1 MTNKRKICVVVTARP
16 SYSRVKS
23 VLTALTERSDAQLQ
37 IVVAASALVERT
49 GRVVEIIKRDGFPV
63 NAEVNSL
70 VDGDTAGNMVR
81 TTALA
86 MLELPSVFSR
96 LAPDAVVT
104 IADRYETVATSIAA
118 SYMRIPV
125 AHLQGGEVTGNI
137 DERVRHANTK
147 LADIHFVA
155 TDLARRRV
163 VAMGERPE
171 QVYLTGCP
179 SIDLA
184 VGIEPGDDLEFD
196 PFQKYGGVGG
206 RLKTSDGYLVV
217 LQHPVTNESED
228 ARTQIVATLEA
239 ASAVNLPTLW
249 FWPNV
254 DAGADQTSKALRSF
268 RETRDAKNL
277 HFFKNMEPVEFLK
290 LINNASALVGN
301 SSVGVREAGYLGVPV
316 VNIGTRQAGR
326 ERSRNVLDCGY
337 EPSAI
342 EHAIRQQLSHGR
354 FERDV
359 LYGDGAAGR
368 RIAQLLATVPLTT
381 DKKFVDVNG

>member
-49 GRVVEIIKRDGFPV
+49 GRVVEIIRRDGFPV

-70 VDGDTAGNMVR
+70 VDGDSAGNMVR

-171 QVYLTGCP
+171 RVYLTGCP

>member
-1 MTNKRKICVVVTARP
+1 MTSKRRICVVVTARP

-23 VLTALTERSDAQLQ
+23 VLTALADREDTQLQ
-37 IVVAASALVERT
+37 VVVAASALVERT
-49 GRVVEIIKRDGFPV
+49 GRVVEVIKRDGFPV
-63 NAEVNSL
+63 DAEVSSL
-70 VDGDTAGNMVR
+70 IEGDSAGNMVR

-96 LAPDAVVT
+96 LGPDVVVT
-104 IADRYETVATSIAA
+104 IADRYETIATSIAA

-155 TDLARRRV
+155 TDAARRRV
-163 VAMGERPE
+163 ETMGEHPE
-171 QVYLTGCP
+171 RVYLTGCP

-184 VGIEPGDDLEFD
+184 VGIEPGDDLGFD
-196 PFQKYGGVGG
+196 PFLKYGGVGG
-206 RLKTSDGYLVV
+206 RLNMSDGYLVV
-217 LQHPVTNESED
+217 LQHPVTNESES
-228 ARTQIVATLEA
+228 ARTQIIATLEA
-239 ASAVNLPTLW
+239 ISAVKFPTLW

-254 DAGADQTSKALRSF
+254 DAGADQTSKAIRSF

-277 HFFKNMEPVEFLK
+277 HFFKNMEPLEFLK

-368 RIAQLLATVPLTT
+368 RIAQLLATVPLTS

>member
-70 VDGDTAGNMVR
+70 VDGDSAGNMVR

-171 QVYLTGCP
+171 RVYLTGCP

-196 PFQKYGGVGG
+196 PFQKYGGVGR